1 MLGRLKKRIENLM
14 GDTSAATAEATAE
27 GTDPS
32 SSHGFVQAPRQR
44 PQWQPDP
51 DVAAKLA
58 RREAQRREVRL
69 LLKERIQNRSA
80 VLMSELRNHLLSEIQ
95 NSLEEH
101 SGPKTLKAILE
112 ITLDPNFIRT
122 LDNKIDTVA
131 FKLIEKLKSEFR
143 KEEDIGPLLPM
154 SSTLV
159 AELRT
164 YRDQI
169 VRTHLLDQVEVF
181 ALPQLG
187 EVFPEGGATPEQLK
201 QGIVSYWKSC
211 HGAVDRFFHAV
222 EMSLLNG
229 AREGLRIDA
238 SVVRERLL
246 AAQYRNGYRALGN
259 RLTEEYSQ
267 VAQLQMSRGNRLDEM
282 RPQIDRQVVEGI
294 VVPLAFFIRDR
305 AEAEPLEA
313 LRSRAELFRDIVDKM
328 VTSGDPFS
336 RTAEAL
342 KPLLRRSIEQARPI
356 VLESF
361 SYLAAPI
368 ESLKPTEVH
377 RATALLHMFETLLKP
392 DLDEKALQAVEQ
404 NVRLNKTQYH
414 IYTHIDRTYP
424 RLLPLLQPLDRIQPS
439 DAEFLLKFLQEFEP
453 SAEAIETMARRL
465 GYFPPDDS
473 SSSNP
478 SSLMRAIAV
487 LALPRR
493 DLTSWQFLYSPS
505 PPTPNEFSVLA
516 KTVTQQF
523 RPTGIGAHD
532 RQQTIGAH
540 PVPVDLSTALS
551 AIGYNP
557 DKENRIEVFRKEVR
571 ELIETGNAANL
582 RKALDYLRRFRRAV
596 EEQRVKRGLVDT
608 ETSPYVGE
616 IWLKESGEMVGLLFY
631 DGPDFG
637 EVPIEQ
643 MVRKPTGGN
652 HAEIEQGLRRQLT
665 NQALIYKAF
674 HNLFAGEKDISLT
687 HRRTLPTYL
696 KTTYEK
702 IEPKRNTLLI
712 HLRNARLLLRRME
725 EFAAMILE
733 SHPSAKTDTATVAQI
748 LIGLSRKV
756 DQYIAGVDKSSSP
769 KDLTR
774 FAREHERILKY
785 LNVAILQSVNPWL
798 DRQTRELATEFE
810 FREEEVAE
818 VIRVAALAN
827 KMDWDEVTECRVNPI
842 RGTLGCRALLKLRDG
857 ASKVVLCEFDRR
869 YQRWKVKHI
878 APLVMDV
885 VREELVRLGR
895 VLPQKYDEKFEQAT
909 FSLDE
914 PACRFMLRK
923 DGVARVEATLVLR
936 ASPTGHEWQ
945 VVYLKWDD
953 EILIDRAN
961 PLAEQTD

>member
-14 GDTSAATAEATAE
+14 GDTSAATAEPTPE
-27 GTDPS
+27 TSDPS
-32 SSHGFVQAPRQR
+32 FVKAPRQR
-44 PQWQPDP
+44 PQWQHDP
-51 DVAAKLA
+51 EVAKKLA

-69 LLKERIQNRSA
+69 LLKERIHNRCV
-80 VLMSELRNHLLSEIQ
+80 VLMSEVRNHLLSEIH

-101 SGPKTLKAILE
+101 SGPRTLKGILE

-122 LDNKIDTVA
+122 LDNKIDSLA
-131 FKLIEKLKSEFR
+131 FKLIERLKSEFR
-143 KEEDIGPLLPM
+143 KEKEIDPLLPM

-159 AELRT
+159 EELRT

-169 VRTHLLDQVEVF
+169 VRTHILDQVEVF

-187 EVFPEGGATPEQLK
+187 EVFPEGGASPEQLK
-201 QGIVSYWKSC
+201 QGITSYWKTC
-211 HGAVDRFFHAV
+211 HEAIDLFFHAV

-229 AREGLRIDA
+229 TREGLRIDA
-238 SVVRERLL
+238 AVIRERLL
-246 AAQYRNGYRALGN
+246 AAQYRNGYRALGI
-259 RLTEEYSQ
+259 RLTEEYGQ
-267 VAQLQMSRGNRLDEM
+267 VAQLQMSKGNRLDKM

-294 VVPLAFFIRDR
+294 IVPLAFFIRDR
-305 AEAEPLEA
+305 VEPEPLEA

-328 VTSGDPFS
+328 ITSGDPFS

-356 VLESF
+356 VLEAF

-392 DLDEKALQAVEQ
+392 ELDEKALQAVEQ
-404 NVRLNKTQYH
+404 NVRLNKNQYY

-424 RLLPLLQPLDRIQPS
+424 RLLPLLHPLDRVQPLDA
-439 DAEFLLKFLQEFEP
+439 DFFLKFLQGFEP

-465 GYFPPDDS
+465 GYLPPDD
-473 SSSNP
+473 P
-478 SSLMRAIAV
+478 SPNDSLGLIRAIAV

-493 DLTSWQFLYSPS
+493 ELTSWQFLYSPT
-505 PPTPNEFSVLA
+505 PPTPKELAVLA

-523 RPTGIGAHD
+523 RPTGIGAYD
-532 RQQTIGAH
+532 RQQSIGAH
-540 PVPVDLSTALS
+540 PVPVDLPTALG
-551 AIGYNP
+551 AIDFQP
-557 DKENRIEVFRKEVR
+557 DKKNRLEAFTKEVR
-571 ELIETGNAANL
+571 ELIEAGKASDL
-582 RKALDYLRRFRRAV
+582 REALDHLRRFRRAV
-596 EEQRVKRGLVDT
+596 EEQRIKRGLVDT

-616 IWLKESGEMVGLLFY
+616 IWLKESGEMVGILSY
-631 DGPDFG
+631 DGPGFG
-637 EVPIEQ
+637 EIPIEQ
-643 MVRKPTGGN
+643 MVRKPAGGN
-652 HAEIEQGLRRQLT
+652 HAEVERALRRQLT

-674 HNLFAGEKDISLT
+674 HNLFTGEKDVALS

-702 IEPKRNTLLI
+702 IETKRNALLI

-733 SHPSAKTDTATVAQI
+733 SHPSTKNDTATVAQI
-748 LIGLSRKV
+748 LTGLSRKI
-756 DQYIAGVDKSSSP
+756 DQFLAGVDKSSSP
-769 KDLTR
+769 KDLAR

-785 LNVAILQSVNPWL
+785 LNTAILHSVNPWL
-798 DRQTRELATEFE
+798 ERQTRNLGTEFE
-810 FREEEVAE
+810 FREEEVVEA
-818 VIRVAALAN
+818 IRVAVLAN
-827 KMDWDEVTECRVNPI
+827 KMDWNEVTRCKVNPI
-842 RGTLGCRALLKLRDG
+842 RGTLGCRALLELRDG

-869 YQRWKVKHI
+869 YQRWKVNHI

-885 VREELVRLGR
+885 VRAELVRLGHT
-895 VLPQKYDEKFEQAT
+895 LPQKYDEKFEQAT

-923 DGVARVEATLVLR
+923 DGVARVEATLVLKTH
-936 ASPTGHEWQ
+936 PTGHEWH

-953 EILIDRAN
+953 DVLIDRAN
-961 PLAEQTD
+961 PLAEQAE